1 MIVLC
6 MKTGAV
12 SGLICAQPIR
22 MFYLVLQKKLDIM
35 LGALAGDIIGSI
47 HEKAATKT
55 KAFMLFESNSVFTDD
70 TVLSVAIAEAILRG
84 LRYEDTVRSYARQFP
99 NAGYGKT
106 FKKWLSGEIVGAYNS
121 WGNGA
126 AMRVSPIAW
135 AFSDLETVI
144 AEAKK
149 SAEITHDHSEGIKG
163 AQAVAAAVFLAR
175 TGAGKVIIKDF
186 VQDNF
191 AYDLERTLAQI
202 RPTYKFD
209 VSSQGSVPE
218 SIIAF
223 LEAEDF
229 EDAVR
234 NAVSLG
240 GDSDTMASIAGA
252 IAEAHFK
259 YIPEDIKQETRR
271 RIPLTLLQTVLD
283 FTEKY
288 QEEEFRI

>member
-1 MIVLC
+1 
-6 MKTGAV
+6 
-12 SGLICAQPIR
+12 
-22 MFYLVLQKKLDIM
+22 M

-47 HEKAATKT
+47 HEKSGTKT

-84 LRYEDTVRSYARQFP
+84 LSYEETVMSYARQFP

-106 FKKWLSGEIVGAYNS
+106 FKKWLRGEIVGAYNS

-126 AMRVSPIAW
+126 AMRVSPIAY
-135 AFSDLETVI
+135 AFSDLDTVMT
-144 AEAKK
+144 EAKK
-149 SAEITHDHSEGIKG
+149 SAEITHNHPEGIKG
-163 AQAVAAAVFLAR
+163 AQAAAAAIFLAR
-175 TGAGKVIIKDF
+175 TGAGKAIIKDF
-186 VQDNF
+186 IQDNF
-191 AYDLERTLAQI
+191 GYDLERTLAEI

-209 VSSQGSVPE
+209 VSAQGSVPE

-240 GDSDTMASIAGA
+240 GDADTMASIAGA

-271 RIPLTLLQTVLD
+271 RIPLTLMQTVLD
-283 FTEKY
+283 FAEKY
-288 QEEEFRI
+288 GEGS